1 MMHVTQISKD
11 LGLDGRYF
19 HIILETTK
27 TLAQQEVSFQGHSN
41 NDNFT
46 QFLSLRPKD
55 DPDI

>member
-1 MMHVTQISKD
+1 MHVTQILKE
-11 LGLDGRYF
+11 LELDGRYF
-19 HIILETTK
+19 HMILETTK
-27 TLAQQEVSFQGHSN
+27 TARQEVSFQGHSN